1 MCGVVPGETF
11 WDCQFEMCGY
21 FQLLVAFPFM
31 LMVQMLPVE
40 EEVEQQLK
48 ETIALKEQ
56 LETAGRLIR

>member
-21 FQLLVAFPFM
+21 FQLPVAFLFM